1 MKDIVESLLQES
13 TPEEEKYQIF
23 LLSMRSLGK
32 DGTDPSYAKI
42 IQELLPIIQKNIKT
56 FEKQKIF
63 ARNEL
68 EEYVQKYELFQKEKI
83 KYQVWLTGKPEDC
96 QAVRRILNYDKIH
109 LLGQKNTGGGINGDY
124 DYIIVCS
131 NASAELLAEYEPDK
145 IVRYDFLRF
154 CHFGISPE
162 TAYLDMKLR
171 REISSGRIQGAV
183 TGLSY
188 QQKGLDF
195 DKIKRNLVCL
205 AAPSQDLYL
214 DYHNIQWLYN
224 ETVCKRRGVLK
235 YCVAGMDFYR
245 LWYDMSL
252 SSSRRIRMLAFYRRT
267 GCMHHFHDMDVN
279 LIKAEEDLQAC
290 NELMI
295 EDYMDKDYVYSFRP
309 ERYYG
314 KNYERY
320 EMTKETY
327 SRDSEEVKR
336 IFNKPYPHTFQEN
349 IGILEQYFKYLYM
362 HNIKTLV
369 YIPPFPAV
377 FNEFTPADMKEI
389 TWNVLTEYQVK
400 YKYDI
405 LDLSEDKRFT
415 DSYFA
420 DWSHLNSYGAEM
432 AVNIL
437 NEYMD
442 EIWGQ
447 I

>member
-1 MKDIVESLLQES
+1 
-13 TPEEEKYQIF
+13 
-23 LLSMRSLGK
+23 
-32 DGTDPSYAKI
+32 
-42 IQELLPIIQKNIKT
+42 
-56 FEKQKIF
+56 
-63 ARNEL
+63 
-68 EEYVQKYELFQKEKI
+68 
-83 KYQVWLTGKPEDC
+83 
-96 QAVRRILNYDKIH
+96 
-109 LLGQKNTGGGINGDY
+109 
-124 DYIIVCS
+124 
-131 NASAELLAEYEPDK
+131 
-145 IVRYDFLRF
+145 
-154 CHFGISPE
+154 
-162 TAYLDMKLR
+162 
-171 REISSGRIQGAV
+171 
-183 TGLSY
+183 
-188 QQKGLDF
+188 
-195 DKIKRNLVCL
+195 
-205 AAPSQDLYL
+205 
-214 DYHNIQWLYN
+214 
-224 ETVCKRRGVLK
+224 
-235 YCVAGMDFYR
+235 
-245 LWYDMSL
+245 
-252 SSSRRIRMLAFYRRT
+252 
-267 GCMHHFHDMDVN
+267 MHHFHDMDVN

-405 LDLSEDKRFT
+405 LDLSEDTRFT